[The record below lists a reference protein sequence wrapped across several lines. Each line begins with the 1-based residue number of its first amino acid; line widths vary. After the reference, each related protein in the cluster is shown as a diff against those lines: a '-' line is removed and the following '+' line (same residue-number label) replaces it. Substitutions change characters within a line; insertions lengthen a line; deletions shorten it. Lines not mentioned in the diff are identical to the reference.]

1 MASPLISSL
10 QQVFFEQFNVQP
22 RIFRSPGRINLI
34 GEHTDYND
42 GFVMPAA
49 IDKSVFVAIS
59 KRDDG
64 RIRIWSTDFREMY
77 EGHVSDVC
85 KSGMGWPNYVL
96 GVLDQLQQEGY
107 QPKGFDMALA
117 SDLPIGAGLSSSA
130 AVECATVFALDAIFG
145 YALPLDRMI
154 RLAQRAE
161 HSFAGVMCGI
171 MDQFASMYGREGH
184 FVKLDC
190 RTMEYEYHPFVAD
203 DLTLLMLNT
212 NVKHSLASTAY
223 NRRRMECAQGLAW
236 VQEAYPDVQ
245 ALRDVTVEMLDRQVR
260 HRDATV
266 DMRCRFVVEEIA
278 RLHAACSDLVNG
290 DIVSLGK
297 KLLATHDGLRDMYEV
312 SCQELDYLVEK
323 VRTYPGVIGARMM
336 GGGFGGCTI
345 NIVRTEA
352 VEKLVAAL
360 SIDYE
365 KDMNLPLTAFSVKPS
380 DGTSELSL

>member
-1 MASPLISSL
+1 MASPLVSSL

-107 QPKGFDMALA
+107 QPQGFDMALA

-145 YALPLDRMI
+145 YSLPLDRMI
-154 RLAQRAE
+154 RMAQRAE

-171 MDQFASMYGREGH
+171 MDQFASMYGRAGH

-190 RTMEYEYHPFVAD
+190 RTMEYEYHPFMAD
-203 DLTLLMLNT
+203 GLTLLMLNT

-223 NRRRMECAQGLAW
+223 NRRRMECSQGLAW

-360 SIDYE
+360 SVDYE
-365 KDMNLPLTAFSVKPS
+365 KDMSLPLTAFSVKPS

>member
-1 MASPLISSL
+1 MASTIASSL
-10 QQVFFEQFNVQP
+10 QQVFFEQFHVHP

-49 IDKSVFVAIS
+49 IDKSVFVAIG
-59 KRDDG
+59 KRNDG
-64 RIRIWSTDFREMY
+64 RIRIWSTDFSEMY
-77 EGHVSDVC
+77 EGQVSDVC

-107 QPKGFDMALA
+107 QPQGFDMALA

-171 MDQFASMYGREGH
+171 MDQFASMYGRAGH

-190 RTMEYEYHPFVAD
+190 RTMEYAYHPFIAD

-245 ALRDVTVEMLDRQVR
+245 ALRDVTLEMLDRQVR

-278 RLHAACSDLVNG
+278 RLHAACADLVNG
-290 DIVSLGK
+290 DMVSLGK
-297 KLLATHDGLRDMYEV
+297 RLLATHDGLRDMYEV

-352 VEKLVAAL
+352 VDALVAQL
-360 SIDYE
+360 SVDYE

-380 DGTSELSL
+380 DGTSEVLI

>member
-1 MASPLISSL
+1 MASPITSSL
-10 QQVFFEQFNVQP
+10 QQVFFDQFNVHP

-49 IDKSVFVAIS
+49 IDKSVFVAIG
-59 KRDDG
+59 KRNDG

-77 EGHVSDVC
+77 EGQVSDVC

-107 QPKGFDMALA
+107 QPQGFDMALA

-190 RTMEYEYHPFVAD
+190 RTMEYEYHPFIAD

-245 ALRDVTVEMLDRQVR
+245 ALRDVTLEMLDRQVR

-290 DIVSLGK
+290 DMVSLGK
-297 KLLATHDGLRDMYEV
+297 RLLATHDGLRDMYEV
-312 SCQELDYLVEK
+312 SCQELDYLVAK

-352 VEKLVAAL
+352 VDALVAQL
-360 SIDYE
+360 SVDYQ

-380 DGTSELSL
+380 DGTSEVLI

>member
-1 MASPLISSL
+1 MASPIASSL
-10 QQVFFEQFNVQP
+10 QQVFFEQFNVHP

-49 IDKSVFVAIS
+49 IDKSVFVAIG
-59 KRDDG
+59 KRNDG

-77 EGHVSDVC
+77 EGQVSDVC

-107 QPKGFDMALA
+107 QPQGFDMALA

-171 MDQFASMYGREGH
+171 MDQFASMYGRAGH

-190 RTMEYEYHPFVAD
+190 RTMEYAYHPFIAD

-245 ALRDVTVEMLDRQVR
+245 ALRDVTLEMLDRQVR

-290 DIVSLGK
+290 DMVSLGK
-297 KLLATHDGLRDMYEV
+297 RLLATHDGLRDMYEV

-345 NIVRTEA
+345 NIVRSEA
-352 VEKLVAAL
+352 VDALVAQL
-360 SIDYE
+360 SVDYQ

-380 DGTSELSL
+380 DGTSEVLI

>member
-1 MASPLISSL
+1 
-10 QQVFFEQFNVQP
+10 
-22 RIFRSPGRINLI
+22 
-34 GEHTDYND
+34 
-42 GFVMPAA
+42 
-49 IDKSVFVAIS
+49 
-59 KRDDG
+59 
-64 RIRIWSTDFREMY
+64 MY